1 MQSLP
6 CLYFHKDPPNMNISS
21 SCLFCGKLKAVIRL
35 FLLVFSCSP
44 RESEVTCDTS
54 DDIGCQRQLY
64 LYVKREFS
72 LMLPSKCVSSNC
84 YARGDFSKQEL
95 KQSSEYLSAISQV
108 AGTPPIW
115 KIIDSSGQ
123 GRGPSLY
130 SAVYRSV

>member
-21 SCLFCGKLKAVIRL
+21 SCLFCGKIKSVIRL

-44 RESEVTCDTS
+44 RESEVTCDTL

-95 KQSSEYLSAISQV
+95 EQSSEYLSTHQPGSWHTSHLEDHRFFWARQSTKSV
-108 AGTPPIW
+108 L
-115 KIIDSSGQ
+115 SS
-123 GRGPSLY
+123 
-130 SAVYRSV
+130 V